1 MKNDKGS
8 SGFLDT
14 ARLRD
19 RAKDLLTERFSN
31 PTARVLSSVGF
42 TPNRVTIAGGLIAVA
57 AGAVAAKGRLPEA
70 GALVLAAGALDLVDG
85 AMPVTASSPKVAGAV
100 LDSLDRWVRR
110 PYCSPAGLYSDSV
123 RLRTL
128 GWYSQRCSAPCW

>member
-57 AGAVAAKGRLPEA
+57 AGAVAAKVDSRKPGPWSWPPEPWTW
-70 GALVLAAGALDLVDG
+70 L
-85 AMPVTASSPKVAGAV
+85 TA
-100 LDSLDRWVRR
+100 RWR
-110 PYCSPAGLYSDSV
+110 G
-123 RLRTL
+123 
-128 GWYSQRCSAPCW
+128 